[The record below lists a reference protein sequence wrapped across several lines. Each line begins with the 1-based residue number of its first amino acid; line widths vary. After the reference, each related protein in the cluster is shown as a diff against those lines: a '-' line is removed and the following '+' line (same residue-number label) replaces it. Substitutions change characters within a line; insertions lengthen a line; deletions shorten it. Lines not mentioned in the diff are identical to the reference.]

1 MRCITIPVILL
12 LFVLTL
18 PCFAQ
23 DRLMAWWSFDE
34 GEGRSVKDRV
44 SGEIDEIRGNYWYEE
59 GVKGSCLKLDGYTTH
74 VVRSVDKVP
83 RLGDDFTIEAWV
95 APQTYPWNWVG
106 IVDQEKD
113 HKEGF
118 FFGVSANGNVG
129 LGVAA
134 MSDGHWV
141 MCVSREQIELL
152 KWSHI
157 AATYDESGEMAVY
170 INGKKSGEF
179 LAEEYGWDWMGEM
192 RRPEEV
198 EMWIGHSHRRMY
210 PKGTE
215 REPSRQLLSN
225 MIFDGLIDEVK
236 IHRGAMDDEEVQ
248 QAYQVVQPKSRKPL
262 RWRRF
267 PTEGADKR
275 QFGAYYTTLKYDET
289 WDKLW
294 RIGEHSDI
302 VVTFEKP
309 VRIVFWHGM
318 NYAASYVTE
327 NEIWMGDQSLEC
339 GSPWGCNEHMSDK
352 QCHYAHVRLIEN
364 HDARVVV
371 HWRYVL
377 ADVKYQIPNE
387 DPVTGWGDWTDE
399 YFVIY
404 PDVVVVRHQ
413 ILWSS
418 NFGVALDTSHE
429 VAGVPWHQFQETIMF
444 NQPGTRPEDN
454 VEMAALTVATMEG
467 ESYTCMWGEDSEFEE
482 EEIVELE
489 VVKEATIQ
497 MTNLKSKYKP
507 FIIFEPGVVIAP
519 WIGEDYSFWNHWPVS
534 QLPSDGRV
542 APAADRPSHTSFSCG
557 APVVH
562 EGEGDSHIAV
572 MLYGLTKSRIE
583 ALVPLAR
590 SWNYPAR
597 LTIISGDVESK
608 GYDKFQRAYV
618 LECKDSACRVELN
631 VSGREDSPIVNP
643 VFVFKGWGQRE
654 VSAKVSGEE
663 FEEGENYRA
672 GYEKK
677 IDGIDLVLW
686 FEGESEETETLL
698 ISPVD

>member
-1 MRCITIPVILL
+1 
-12 LFVLTL
+12 
-18 PCFAQ
+18 
-23 DRLMAWWSFDE
+23 
-34 GEGRSVKDRV
+34 
-44 SGEIDEIRGNYWYEE
+44 
-59 GVKGSCLKLDGYTTH
+59 
-74 VVRSVDKVP
+74 
-83 RLGDDFTIEAWV
+83 
-95 APQTYPWNWVG
+95 
-106 IVDQEKD
+106 
-113 HKEGF
+113 
-118 FFGVSANGNVG
+118 
-129 LGVAA
+129 
-134 MSDGHWV
+134 
-141 MCVSREQIELL
+141 
-152 KWSHI
+152 
-157 AATYDESGEMAVY
+157 
-170 INGKKSGEF
+170 
-179 LAEEYGWDWMGEM
+179 
-192 RRPEEV
+192 
-198 EMWIGHSHRRMY
+198 
-210 PKGTE
+210 
-215 REPSRQLLSN
+215 
-225 MIFDGLIDEVK
+225 
-236 IHRGAMDDEEVQ
+236 
-248 QAYQVVQPKSRKPL
+248 
-262 RWRRF
+262 
-267 PTEGADKR
+267 
-275 QFGAYYTTLKYDET
+275 
-289 WDKLW
+289 
-294 RIGEHSDI
+294 
-302 VVTFEKP
+302 
-309 VRIVFWHGM
+309 
-318 NYAASYVTE
+318 
-327 NEIWMGDQSLEC
+327 
-339 GSPWGCNEHMSDK
+339 
-352 QCHYAHVRLIEN
+352 
-364 HDARVVV
+364 
-371 HWRYVL
+371 
-377 ADVKYQIPNE
+377 
-387 DPVTGWGDWTDE
+387 
-399 YFVIY
+399 
-404 PDVVVVRHQ
+404 
-413 ILWSS
+413 
-418 NFGVALDTSHE
+418 
-429 VAGVPWHQFQETIMF
+429 MF

>member
-1 MRCITIPVILL
+1 MIRNLFVVLL

-23 DRLMAWWSFDE
+23 DRLMARWSFDE
-34 GEGRSVKDRV
+34 GKGKAVKDSI
-44 SGEIDEIRGNYWYEE
+44 SGEVDGIRGNYWYEK
-59 GVKGSCLKLDGYTTH
+59 GVKGKCLNLDGYTTH
-74 VVRSVDKVP
+74 VVRAAEKAP
-83 RLGDDFTIEAWV
+83 RLGDGFTIEAWV
-95 APQTYPWNWVG
+95 APQAYPWNWAG

-113 HKEGF
+113 QKEGF

-134 MSDGHWV
+134 ISDGQWI
-141 MCVSREQIELL
+141 MCISTEKIEPL

-157 AATYDESGEMAVY
+157 AATYEESGEMAVY
-170 INGKKSGEF
+170 INGNKSGEF
-179 LAEEYGWDWMGEM
+179 SAEEYGWEWMGEM

-198 EMWIGHSHRRMY
+198 EMWIGRSHRKMY

-215 REPSRQLLSN
+215 REPSRRQLSD
-225 MIFDGLIDEVK
+225 MVFDGLIDEVK
-236 IHRGAMDDEEVQ
+236 IHREAMDQEQ
-248 QAYQVVQPKSRKPL
+248 IRHAYKAVQPKIPQPL

-289 WDKLW
+289 SDKLW

-309 VRIVFWHGM
+309 VRIVFWHGI

-327 NEIWMGDQSLEC
+327 NEIWMGDQSLET
-339 GSPWGCNEHMSDK
+339 GSDWGCNEHMSDK
-352 QCHYAHVRLIEN
+352 QCRYSHVRLIEN
-364 HDARVVV
+364 DDARIVV
-371 HWRYVL
+371 HWRYALCDIRYVI
-377 ADVKYQIPNE
+377 VNE
-387 DPVTGWGDWTDE
+387 DPQTGWGDWTDE

-404 PDVVVVRHQ
+404 PDAVAVRHQ

-429 VAGVPWHQFQETIMF
+429 VDGVPWHQFQETIMF

-454 VEMAALTVATMEG
+454 VEMGALTVATMEG
-467 ESYTCMWGEDSEFEE
+467 ESYTCMWGEGADFEE
-482 EEIVELE
+482 DEIVELD
-489 VVKEATIQ
+489 VVKKANIQ

-519 WIGEDYSFWNHWPVS
+519 WVGEDYSFWNHWPVA
-534 QLPSDGRV
+534 QLPNDGRE
-542 APAADRPSHTSFSCG
+542 ALAADRPSHTSFSCG
-557 APVVH
+557 APIVH
-562 EGEGDSHIAV
+562 KGKGDSNIAV
-572 MLYGLTKSRIE
+572 MLYGLTESPIE
-583 ALVPLAR
+583 KLVPLAR
-590 SWNYPAR
+590 SWNRPAK
-597 LTIISGDVESK
+597 LKVIEGGVKNK

-618 LECKDSACRVELN
+618 LECENGGSKVKLELAGSKDR
-631 VSGREDSPIVNP
+631 PIVNP
-643 VFVFKGWGQRE
+643 AFVFKGWGERKAS
-654 VSAKVSGEE
+654 VTVSGEK
-663 FEEGENYRA
+663 FKEGANYRA

-686 FEGESEETETLL
+686 FEGESEEAETLL